1 MSELVV
7 PGYDVVELLGYGSG
21 GEVWLARERATGL
34 PVALKRVPA
43 GADLA
48 ARDRLRREAAVLAGV
63 QHPHVVR
70 LRGVHGVDDALVLVL
85 DLAPGGSLARLLAT
99 RGTLSPG
106 EVVTLGVPLAQALA
120 AVHAQGLVHGD
131 VTPANVLF
139 AADGRPLLA
148 DLGVAGL
155 TGLPP
160 GEVGGTSGFIDPAV
174 LSGAAP
180 GPASDV
186 HGLAATCLAALTGR
200 PPYDEQGRRVPLTDA
215 PTMVAAALEPAL
227 AADPVARPTAE
238 RLAVALFEAAVAE
251 PVRLDRSAGPLLS
264 QPPAAQPLPPPTYRV
279 APASAPVT
287 GADPPRRHGRARVP
301 SRAVLGAAVAAAAVG
316 LATLTGIA
324 WAESGGAP
332 RAADVSGRP
341 AVGAQRAPT
350 GSESPSVAGWAAT
363 LAALDRA
370 RSQAFA
376 SGDPARLTSVYAPAA
391 PARRRDQ
398 AVLRRLTRAGLRAAG
413 LRLRVTAVSAAG
425 ATGAADGRVRLAVTD
440 VMLPYRLVDDG
451 GTVVEARPGRRE
463 RSWTVVLARSAG
475 RWRVY
480 DVVGG

>member
-21 GEVWLARERATGL
+21 GEVWLGRERATGL

-139 AADGRPLLA
+139 AADGRPLLG

-160 GEVGGTSGFIDPAV
+160 GEVGGTSGFVDPAV
-174 LSGAAP
+174 LAGAAP

-215 PTMVAAALEPAL
+215 PTMVAALEPAL

-264 QPPAAQPLPPPTYRV
+264 QP
-279 APASAPVT
+279 SS
-287 GADPPRRHGRARVP
+287 G
-301 SRAVLGAAVAAAAVG
+301 SAAAAAH
-316 LATLTGIA
+316 LP
-324 WAESGGAP
+324 GGS
-332 RAADVSGRP
+332 R
-341 AVGAQRAPT
+341 VGAGDRRGPAPPARP
-350 GSESPSVAGWAAT
+350 GPDPLE
-363 LAALDRA
+363 DRA
-370 RSQAFA
+370 GGRGRRCGCRA
-376 SGDPARLTSVYAPAA
+376 GDGHRHRLG
-391 PARRRDQ
+391 RRRGC
-398 AVLRRLTRAGLRAAG
+398 AE
-413 LRLRVTAVSAAG
+413 
-425 ATGAADGRVRLAVTD
+425 
-440 VMLPYRLVDDG
+440 G
-451 GTVVEARPGRRE
+451 GCAEGGRRE
-463 RSWTVVLARSAG
+463 RPPRSRGSAG
-475 RWRVY
+475 PDSVEAP
-480 DVVGG
+480 VGGRLGGHPGRARPGPLTGVRVGRPDAVDQRLRPRGAGPAP